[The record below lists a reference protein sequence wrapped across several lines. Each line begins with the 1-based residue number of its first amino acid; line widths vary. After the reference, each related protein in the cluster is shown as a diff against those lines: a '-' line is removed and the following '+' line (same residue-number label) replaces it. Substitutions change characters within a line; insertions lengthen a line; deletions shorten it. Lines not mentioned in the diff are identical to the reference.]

1 MNRYTRLSAA
11 AAGAI
16 ALPASLLLAAPAAN
30 AADSARSSAEVDR
43 EGRYAGAHYEFSVDR
58 EGRGYEVS
66 VDLDNAKRGSTWKI
80 VLWHDGKRFVKTTR
94 TADREGDVEVERFRP
109 NTAGSDTFKVKI
121 TKAGSKKSVVRTIR
135 FR

>member
-1 MNRYTRLSAA
+1 MNRITRISAA

-16 ALPASLLLAAPAAN
+16 AIPAALLAAAPAAN
-30 AADSARSSAEVDR
+30 ADVDR
-43 EGRYAGAHYEFSVDR
+43 EGRYAGASYEFSADR

-66 VDLDNAKRGSTWKI
+66 VDVDDAKPGSRWKI
-80 VLWHDGKRFVKTTR
+80 VLWHDGKRIVKTTK
-94 TADREGDVEVERFRP
+94 TADREGDVEIERYRP

-121 TKAGSKKSVVRTIR
+121 QKVGTKKAVVRTIT

>member
-1 MNRYTRLSAA
+1 MNRFTRLSAA
-11 AAGAI
+11 AAGAL
-16 ALPASLLLAAPAAN
+16 ALPASLILAAPAAN
-30 AADSARSSAEVDR
+30 AANAGPEVDR

-66 VDLDNAKRGSTWKI
+66 VDVDFAKPGSKWKV

-94 TADREGDVEVERFRP
+94 TADREGDVELERFRP

-121 TKAGSKKSVVRTIR
+121 TKVGSKKSVVRTIR